1 MKEYNYTMSDDADKV
16 SADGSLI
23 KAREKRVYYLYNEI
37 DKEAVAKMG
46 FEIIL
51 HNLKDDEAEEKEKG
65 FKRKPI
71 QLYINSYGGSV
82 YDMWS
87 LIDTISNSKTPV
99 YTYCDGYA
107 MSAAFNIFLAG
118 HKRFCSKYT
127 TFMYHQMRCYRAG
140 KYQDLVDDREQLDY
154 LNSCSEQYVIERTK
168 ITKEEMK
175 AIRERKKDYYFNA
188 KKALEIGIVDK
199 IRK

>member
-1 MKEYNYTMSDDADKV
+1 MKKYNYSMSDDSDKV
-16 SADGSLI
+16 PSDGSLLMA
-23 KAREKRVYYLYNEI
+23 KEKRIYYLYDDI
-37 DKEAVAKMG
+37 DKECVAKLG

-51 HNLKDDEAEEKEKG
+51 INMKDDEIEGREKG
-65 FKRKPI
+65 YKRKPI
-71 QLYINSYGGSV
+71 HIYINSYGGSV
-82 YDMWS
+82 YSMWS
-87 LIDTISNSKTPV
+87 LIDTIANSKTPV

-118 HKRFCSKYT
+118 HKRYCSKYT
-127 TFMYHQMRCYRAG
+127 TFMYHQMHCYRSG
-140 KYQDLVDDREQLDY
+140 KYQDLVEDREQMDY
-154 LNSCSEQYVIERTK
+154 LNACSEEYVLERTK

-188 KKALEIGIVDK
+188 KKALEVGIVDK

>member
-1 MKEYNYTMSDDADKV
+1 MGIYDYSMSDDEDKV
-16 SADGSLI
+16 SSEGALLMAKG
-23 KAREKRVYYLYNEI
+23 KRTYYLYDDI
-37 DKEAVAKMG
+37 DKESVAKLG

-51 HNLKDDEAEEKEKG
+51 HNMKDDEIEGKEKG
-65 FKRKPI
+65 YKRKPI
-71 QLYINSYGGSV
+71 HIYINSYGGSV
-82 YDMWS
+82 YAMWS

-127 TFMYHQMRCYRAG
+127 TFMYHQMHCFRSG
-140 KYQDLVDDREQLDY
+140 KYQDLVEDREQMDY
-154 LNSCSEQYVIERTK
+154 LNSCSEQYVLERTK

-188 KKALEIGIVDK
+188 KKALEVGIVDK

>member
-1 MKEYNYTMSDDADKV
+1 MRTYDYSMSDNLDKV
-16 SADGSLI
+16 SSEGEFLM
-23 KAREKRVYYLYNEI
+23 AREKRTYYLYDDIE
-37 DKEAVAKMG
+37 KEVVARLG
-46 FEIIL
+46 FEIVL
-51 HNLKDDEAEEKEKG
+51 HNMKDDEIESKERG
-65 FKRKPI
+65 YKRKPI
-71 QLYINSYGGSV
+71 HIYINSYGGSV

-87 LIDTISNSKTPV
+87 LIDTIANSKTPV

-118 HKRFCSKYT
+118 HKRFCSRYT
-127 TFMYHQMRCYRAG
+127 TFMYHQMHCFRSG
-140 KYQDLVDDREQLDY
+140 KYQDLVEDREQMDY
-154 LNSCSEQYVIERTK
+154 LNSCSEQYVLERTK

-188 KKALEIGIVDK
+188 KKALEVGIVDK